1 MLYNGTKT
9 ILDWTS
15 VHKERRF
22 RLRDFFKGAK
32 LPPSRFLTT
41 GVTFWMGF
49 YGIADSFNFV
59 SVQYGLA
66 LRYDNVHLLQNFF
79 ILSFLSNL
87 ISSHQSLIFGAG
99 IRIAGSG
106 TEKGRILIPY
116 SRSFFTKIP
125 HPAIFFRAYQADVLR
140 GSSRVP
146 ASIVGQERV
155 TNPLRTCAQ

>member
-1 MLYNGTKT
+1 MQREDFRAMLYNGTKT

-59 SVQYGLA
+59 SVQDGLA
-66 LRYDNVHLLQNFF
+66 LRYDNVHLLQNFL

-87 ISSHQSLIFGAG
+87 ISSHQSLIFGAPFS
-99 IRIAGSG
+99 RKS
-106 TEKGRILIPY
+106 LIPL
-116 SRSFFTKIP
+116 FFSEPTKQTFLGVRHAFLP
-125 HPAIFFRAYQADVLR
+125 QQWGRNA
-140 GSSRVP
+140 
-146 ASIVGQERV
+146 
-155 TNPLRTCAQ
+155 

>member
-9 ILDWTS
+9 IPDWTS

-22 RLRDFFKGAK
+22 RRRDFFKGAK

-49 YGIADSFNFV
+49 YGIVDSFNFV

-66 LRYDNVHLLQNFF
+66 LRYDNIHLLQNFF

-87 ISSHQSLIFGAG
+87 ISSSSRTLSSEQESGSLAQGLKRGGSWSRIPTPFSRKSLIPLSFSEPTKQTFLGVRHAFLPHQW
-99 IRIAGSG
+99 
-106 TEKGRILIPY
+106 GRN
-116 SRSFFTKIP
+116 
-125 HPAIFFRAYQADVLR
+125 A
-140 GSSRVP
+140 
-146 ASIVGQERV
+146 
-155 TNPLRTCAQ
+155 